1 MLITEVVEGWTGRL
15 TFQLEKNGANLVGTG
30 LTVTALDLV
39 ACDNTVIDTAGDFGW
54 DDEAGGIA
62 YYDPDASDFQ
72 AAKSP
77 YRVRYQV
84 TDGGGKVV
92 WFPNGKPDEIRVHAR
107 GV

>member
-1 MLITEVVEGWTGRL
+1 MTVTEVVEGWTGRL
-15 TFQLEKNGANLVGTG
+15 TFQLQVNGANLDGTG
-30 LTVTALDLV
+30 LTVSALDV
-39 ACDNTVIDTAGDFGW
+39 IANDNTIVDTTGDYGW
-54 DDEAGGIA
+54 VTQGSGTV